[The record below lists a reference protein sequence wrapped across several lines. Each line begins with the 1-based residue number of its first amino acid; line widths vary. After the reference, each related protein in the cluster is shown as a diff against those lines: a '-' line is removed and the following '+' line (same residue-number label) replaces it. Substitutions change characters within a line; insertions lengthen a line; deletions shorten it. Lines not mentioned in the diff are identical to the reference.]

1 MQMNSG
7 SESQFQAWNRSD
19 LAFDTHSIEVS
30 PGTHSMAPIFK
41 HIHLLTTMKFLL
53 NLQSWL
59 PELHNYTDE
68 DRRHHIGFTWHGKDG
83 LRDSHDLELRYT
95 YNSERL
101 ALRGSLMPD
110 GSWAYTEA
118 NGRVHTITAERAKAF
133 MHATQESA
141 SLMVEM
147 LDKLREAGVL
157 DEIVETNAKA
167 A

>member
-1 MQMNSG
+1 
-7 SESQFQAWNRSD
+7 
-19 LAFDTHSIEVS
+19 
-30 PGTHSMAPIFK
+30 
-41 HIHLLTTMKFLL
+41 MKILST
-53 NLQSWL
+53 LQSWL
-59 PELHNYTDE
+59 PELHNYTDD

-101 ALRGSLMPD
+101 ALQGSPRPD

-118 NGRVHTITAERAKAF
+118 NGRVHTISAERARAF
-133 MHATQESA
+133 MQSTQESA

-147 LDKLREAGVL
+147 LEKLRDAGVL
-157 DEIVETNAKA
+157 DDIVETQAQA

>member
-1 MQMNSG
+1 MKILS
-7 SESQFQAWNRSD
+7 
-19 LAFDTHSIEVS
+19 TH
-30 PGTHSMAPIFK
+30 
-41 HIHLLTTMKFLL
+41 
-53 NLQSWL
+53 QSLL
-59 PELHNYTDE
+59 PELHNFTDD

-101 ALRGSLMPD
+101 ALQGSPCPD

-118 NGRVHTITAERAKAF
+118 NGRVHTISAERARAF
-133 MHATQESA
+133 MQNTQESA

-147 LDKLREAGVL
+147 LNKLRDAGVL
-157 DEIVETNAKA
+157 DDIVETEAQA

>member
-1 MQMNSG
+1 
-7 SESQFQAWNRSD
+7 
-19 LAFDTHSIEVS
+19 
-30 PGTHSMAPIFK
+30 MAPAFN
-41 HIHLLTTMKFLL
+41 HIHLLTTMKLL
-53 NLQSWL
+53 STLQSLL

-101 ALRGSLMPD
+101 ALQGNPCPD
-110 GSWAYTEA
+110 GSWSYTEP

-133 MHATQESA
+133 MQATQESA
-141 SLMVEM
+141 SLMVDM

-157 DEIVETNAKA
+157 DDIVETNAQA

>member
-1 MQMNSG
+1 
-7 SESQFQAWNRSD
+7 
-19 LAFDTHSIEVS
+19 
-30 PGTHSMAPIFK
+30 MAPAFNQ
-41 HIHLLTTMKFLL
+41 IHLLTTMKLL
-53 NLQSWL
+53 STLQSWL
-59 PELHNYTDE
+59 PEMHNYTDD

-101 ALRGSLMPD
+101 ALQGNPCPD
-110 GSWAYTEA
+110 GSWSYTEP

-141 SLMVEM
+141 SLMVDM

-157 DEIVETNAKA
+157 DDIVETNAQA